1 MKTNE
6 VKACVTR
13 QLRRLQVLP
22 EPQRRAELAE
32 LRRGVGRQPGDL
44 PALWGALLADMPEQL
59 QGSNGPSK
67 AEWAVYTALTLF
79 ALHQQGEAGV
89 SMNQPGR
96 TLGGAVRQLA
106 EKTAAG
112 QDWTESSV
120 LRRFNALATA
130 DSMPEVSHHLRRM
143 IQLLRREGIPLDY
156 PQLAEDLY
164 QWTVRRMSVCG
175 GAGTFM
181 RAPRRKPKRTKRR
194 IEMDTKRLYVD
205 FHVLQTVPPS
215 CVNRDDTG
223 SPKTAVYGGAV
234 RARVSSQAWKHAM
247 RVMFTGEMSD
257 AVETGYRTKKGT
269 DLVAKQIKA
278 LAPDADAFKL
288 TQEIFKVLKIKA
300 DEDGTKAL
308 FFMSDA
314 QAKALAKLAVEG
326 CKDKNRYK
334 EALKEAPSADMAL
347 FGRMVA
353 DDPSLNYDAAA
364 QVAHS
369 ISTHTVQNEFDYFTA
384 VDDCAPEDNAGAGH
398 LGTVEYNSATLY
410 RYATVNVLELVRTLG
425 AEQAAQTVRAFGEAF
440 IRSMPTG
447 KQNSF
452 ANRTLPDAVY
462 VTLRQDQPVNLSRA
476 FEKPVRKSEEGYA
489 EPSKVALKQ
498 YAKELYNT
506 FAEAPEQSFTVGTG
520 LEELA
525 QPMPLNTMLAV
536 LEKAVEEKLSGNE
549 V

>member
-1 MKTNE
+1 
-6 VKACVTR
+6 
-13 QLRRLQVLP
+13 
-22 EPQRRAELAE
+22 
-32 LRRGVGRQPGDL
+32 
-44 PALWGALLADMPEQL
+44 
-59 QGSNGPSK
+59 
-67 AEWAVYTALTLF
+67 
-79 ALHQQGEAGV
+79 
-89 SMNQPGR
+89 
-96 TLGGAVRQLA
+96 
-106 EKTAAG
+106 
-112 QDWTESSV
+112 
-120 LRRFNALATA
+120 
-130 DSMPEVSHHLRRM
+130 
-143 IQLLRREGIPLDY
+143 
-156 PQLAEDLY
+156 
-164 QWTVRRMSVCG
+164 
-175 GAGTFM
+175 
-181 RAPRRKPKRTKRR
+181 
-194 IEMDTKRLYVD
+194 MDTKRLYVD

-247 RVMFTGEMSD
+247 RVMFTEEMSD

-269 DLVAKQIKA
+269 DLVAEQIKA
-278 LAPDADAFKL
+278 LAPDKDALKLAQKVIADAG
-288 TQEIFKVLKIKA
+288 IKS
-300 DEDGTKAL
+300 DDKGTKAL

-314 QAKALAKLAVEG
+314 QAKALAKLAVDG
-326 CKDKNRYK
+326 CTDKKQYK
-334 EALKEAPSADMAL
+334 EALKAAPSADMAL

-462 VTLRQDQPVNLSRA
+462 ITLRQDQPVNLCGA

-525 QPMPLNTMLAV
+525 QPMPLNTMLAA

>member
-1 MKTNE
+1 
-6 VKACVTR
+6 
-13 QLRRLQVLP
+13 
-22 EPQRRAELAE
+22 
-32 LRRGVGRQPGDL
+32 
-44 PALWGALLADMPEQL
+44 
-59 QGSNGPSK
+59 
-67 AEWAVYTALTLF
+67 
-79 ALHQQGEAGV
+79 
-89 SMNQPGR
+89 
-96 TLGGAVRQLA
+96 
-106 EKTAAG
+106 
-112 QDWTESSV
+112 
-120 LRRFNALATA
+120 
-130 DSMPEVSHHLRRM
+130 
-143 IQLLRREGIPLDY
+143 
-156 PQLAEDLY
+156 
-164 QWTVRRMSVCG
+164 
-175 GAGTFM
+175 
-181 RAPRRKPKRTKRR
+181 
-194 IEMDTKRLYVD
+194 MDTKRLYVD

-278 LAPDADAFKL
+278 LAPDKDALKLAQKVIADAG
-288 TQEIFKVLKIKA
+288 IKS
-300 DEDGTKAL
+300 DDKGTKAL
-308 FFMSDA
+308 FFMSTA
-314 QAKALAKLAVEG
+314 QAKALAELAVED
-326 CKDKNRYK
+326 CKDKKQYK
-334 EALKEAPSADMAL
+334 EALKAAPSADMAL

-353 DDPSLNYDAAA
+353 DDPSLNYDAAS

-489 EPSKVALKQ
+489 EPSKMALKQ

>member
-1 MKTNE
+1 
-6 VKACVTR
+6 
-13 QLRRLQVLP
+13 
-22 EPQRRAELAE
+22 
-32 LRRGVGRQPGDL
+32 
-44 PALWGALLADMPEQL
+44 
-59 QGSNGPSK
+59 
-67 AEWAVYTALTLF
+67 
-79 ALHQQGEAGV
+79 
-89 SMNQPGR
+89 
-96 TLGGAVRQLA
+96 
-106 EKTAAG
+106 
-112 QDWTESSV
+112 
-120 LRRFNALATA
+120 
-130 DSMPEVSHHLRRM
+130 
-143 IQLLRREGIPLDY
+143 
-156 PQLAEDLY
+156 
-164 QWTVRRMSVCG
+164 
-175 GAGTFM
+175 
-181 RAPRRKPKRTKRR
+181 
-194 IEMDTKRLYVD
+194 MDTKRLYVD

-223 SPKTAVYGGAV
+223 SPKTTVYGGAV

-288 TQEIFKVLKIKA
+288 TQEIFKILKIKA

-308 FFMSDA
+308 FFLSDA

-410 RYATVNVLELVRTLG
+410 RYAR
-425 AEQAAQTVRAFGEAF
+425 
-440 IRSMPTG
+440 RSMFWSWCARWAQSRRHRRSGRSVRRSSAPCPPASRTPLPTALCRMPFTSLCG
-447 KQNSF
+447 
-452 ANRTLPDAVY
+452 RT
-462 VTLRQDQPVNLSRA
+462 SR
-476 FEKPVRKSEEGYA
+476 
-489 EPSKVALKQ
+489 
-498 YAKELYNT
+498 
-506 FAEAPEQSFTVGTG
+506 
-520 LEELA
+520 
-525 QPMPLNTMLAV
+525 
-536 LEKAVEEKLSGNE
+536 
-549 V
+549 

>member
-1 MKTNE
+1 
-6 VKACVTR
+6 
-13 QLRRLQVLP
+13 
-22 EPQRRAELAE
+22 
-32 LRRGVGRQPGDL
+32 
-44 PALWGALLADMPEQL
+44 
-59 QGSNGPSK
+59 
-67 AEWAVYTALTLF
+67 
-79 ALHQQGEAGV
+79 
-89 SMNQPGR
+89 MNQPGR

-106 EKTAAG
+106 EKTAVE
-112 QDWTESSV
+112 QDWTKSSV

-130 DSMPEVSHHLRRM
+130 DSMPEVSHHLRGM

-164 QWTVRRMSVCG
+164 QYQFVDGAPNVRLRWG
-175 GAGTFM
+175 RTFM

-223 SPKTAVYGGAV
+223 SPKTSVYGGSV

-247 RVMFTGEMSD
+247 RVMFTEEMSD

-278 LAPDADAFKL
+278 LAPDKDALKLAQKVIADAG
-288 TQEIFKVLKIKA
+288 IKS
-300 DEDGTKAL
+300 DDKGTKAL
-308 FFMSDA
+308 FFMSTA
-314 QAKALAKLAVEG
+314 QAKALAELAVEG
-326 CKDKNRYK
+326 CKDKKQYK
-334 EALKEAPSADMAL
+334 EALKAVPSADMAL

-462 VTLRQDQPVNLSRA
+462 ITLRQDQPVNLCGA

-489 EPSKVALKQ
+489 EPSKMALKQ

-525 QPMPLNTMLAV
+525 QPMPLNTMLAA